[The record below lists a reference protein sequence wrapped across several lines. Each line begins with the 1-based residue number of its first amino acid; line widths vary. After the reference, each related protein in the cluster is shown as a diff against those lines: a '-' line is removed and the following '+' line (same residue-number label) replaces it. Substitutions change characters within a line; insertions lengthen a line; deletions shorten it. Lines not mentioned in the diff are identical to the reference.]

1 MNKQTARNNAFLKAA
16 RPFAMPRQYRYLTIQ
31 ANNGATIEALEY
43 ITASCFPLAWNYML
57 AGTNYGSIDTTPYV
71 SVAPVYDQ
79 PALPTIA
86 DVQAVLER
94 PYPTVVSP
102 DGMGQHRNKGMLA
115 AFFATLSLVEDE

>member
-31 ANNGATIEALEY
+31 ANSGATIEALEDCC
-43 ITASCFPLAWNYML
+43 ARDFPLVWDYML
-57 AGTNYGSIDTTPYV
+57 AGTNYGSIDTTPYI
-71 SVAPVYDQ
+71 SAPVYDQ